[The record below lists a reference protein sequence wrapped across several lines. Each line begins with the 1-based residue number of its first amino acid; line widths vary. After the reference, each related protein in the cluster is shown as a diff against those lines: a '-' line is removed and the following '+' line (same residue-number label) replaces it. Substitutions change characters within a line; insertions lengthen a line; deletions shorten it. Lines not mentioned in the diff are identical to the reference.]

1 MEDRIAT
8 KLTPNQTVEKPKKLS
23 KYRQQYPKHI
33 NIFIRKFKEEL
44 RPNSLAP
51 KNCVLRAIVVS
62 VWPPYGLALSKEH
75 KYLELG
81 IILFHQCRIIEDPE
95 LNKSS
100 SKIKFHS
107 KGISRYG
114 IYSKKCTWI
123 KSFDVGCEIMIRI
136 SEPLNECS
144 NRWKTVNGNDID
156 NNNIK
161 LSDFIQYKAVKLW
174 TNKHS
179 ATGQLFKGEPRLE
192 KPAKCDQMKQFYYQ
206 WSVNEVFCL
215 QQLLGVTT
223 RKLVTGVIN
232 GTLRLNTECANM
244 AKSEVALE
252 DDTDNMCKGTITLM
266 PNSKKTQRPISSE
279 VDCANVMAPHNFHS
293 DSPIWSELEP
303 VCDNDDIEQGILC
316 LENS

>member
-1 MEDRIAT
+1 MEDRIET
-8 KLTPNQTVEKPKKLS
+8 KVTPNRTVEKPKKVS
-23 KYRQQYPKHI
+23 KYRQQYPKDI
-33 NIFIRKFKEEL
+33 NIFIQKFKEEL
-44 RPNSLAP
+44 RANSPAP

-75 KYLELG
+75 KYVQLG

-100 SKIKFHS
+100 SRIKFRS
-107 KGISRYG
+107 KSISRYG

-144 NRWKTVNGNDID
+144 NRWTTVNKNDID
-156 NNNIK
+156 SNHIK

-174 TNKHS
+174 TNEHS
-179 ATGQLFKGEPRLE
+179 ATGKLVNGELRLE
-192 KPAKCDQMKQFYYQ
+192 KPAKCNQMKQLYYQ
-206 WSVNEVFCL
+206 WSLNEVFCL
-215 QQLLGVTT
+215 QQLLGDNT
-223 RKLVTGVIN
+223 RKLVSDVIN
-232 GTLRLNTECANM
+232 GTLRLNTECAIV
-244 AKSEVALE
+244 AKNEVTLE
-252 DDTDNMCKGTITLM
+252 DDTYNIRKGTITLM
-266 PNSKKTQRPISSE
+266 PNSKKAQRPISSE
-279 VDCANVMAPHNFHS
+279 VDCANVMVPHNFHS

-303 VCDNDDIEQGILC
+303 VCDNDDIDQGILC

>member
-8 KLTPNQTVEKPKKLS
+8 KVTPNQTVEKPKKVS

-100 SKIKFHS
+100 SRIKFHS

-136 SEPLNECS
+136 AEPLNECS
-144 NRWKTVNGNDID
+144 NRWKTVNRNHID
-156 NNNIK
+156 SNNTK

-174 TNKHS
+174 TDKHS
-179 ATGQLFKGEPRLE
+179 ATGKLFKGEPRLE
-192 KPAKCDQMKQFYYQ
+192 KPARCDQMKQFYYQ

-215 QQLLGVTT
+215 RQLLGDNT
-223 RKLVTGVIN
+223 RKLVADMIN
-232 GTLRLNTECANM
+232 GTLRLNTECANT
-244 AKSEVALE
+244 ARREVTLE
-252 DDTDNMCKGTITLM
+252 DDTDNICKGTITLM
-266 PNSKKTQRPISSE
+266 PNSEKAQRPISSE
-279 VDCANVMAPHNFHS
+279 VDCANVMVPHNFHS

-303 VCDNDDIEQGILC
+303 VCDNDDIDQGILC